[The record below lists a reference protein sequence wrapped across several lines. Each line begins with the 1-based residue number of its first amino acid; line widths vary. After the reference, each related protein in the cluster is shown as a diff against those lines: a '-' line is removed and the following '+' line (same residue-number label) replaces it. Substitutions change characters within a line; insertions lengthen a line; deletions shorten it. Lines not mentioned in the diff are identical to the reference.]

1 MAVFTL
7 IPVPIP
13 PARPAPEWAKPIVSR
28 FGAGKLPF
36 ASCPWKILKRA
47 RNREFVRERFAQF
60 VKNAAGK
67 IRPLDAQKQ
76 MRAEFERS
84 FLIP

>member
-13 PARPAPEWAKPIVSR
+13 PARSTPGWAKPIVSR
-28 FGAGKLPF
+28 FGAGKLAFSARPF
-36 ASCPWKILKRA
+36 KILKRE
-47 RNREFVRERFAQF
+47 RHRESVRERFSQF
-60 VKNAAGK
+60 VKTAAGK
-67 IRPLDAQKQ
+67 LRPLDAQKQ